1 MRTSRRIVSGQLAL
15 VFSILTGTLTSFF
28 LLLSVTSMHADAA
41 GSGTAGAG
49 LVTGALLFGTVI
61 AELGATRLMTR
72 FGYRPVLAAG
82 LVLLGAPTLLML
94 AAVPVPV
101 IAAVSFVRGFGFG
114 LSGVVTGALVA
125 LLLPPE
131 RRGEGIGLSGVV
143 EAVPAIVALPSG
155 VWLAD
160 HLGYRTV
167 VIMAAVA
174 ALAPLA
180 AFLRMHGVAK
190 PAADADETAG
200 QPAGLMGALRGAGP
214 RRLVLVFAASAA
226 GAGVVA
232 AFLPLAH
239 GISAGVAS
247 AGLLAQ
253 AVAAAAGGWLA
264 GRYGDRHGHVRLLTP
279 GLVLSS
285 AGLLAM
291 FWLSAPVVVIAA
303 MIVFGTGFGII
314 QNAVFAELIEQMPSR
329 MDTASALWSLAYDTG
344 YGAGPALFGLFAAST
359 GYPVGFALTGAL
371 VLAAWPAARRMLKA
385 APVQAGIVQAG
396 TVQAG
401 TVQAAPVEAGLVE
414 AALVPAVACQS

>member
-1 MRTSRRIVSGQLAL
+1 MRTSQRIVSGQLAL

-28 LLLSVTSMHADAA
+28 LLLSVTSMHADAS
-41 GSGTAGAG
+41 GSGTSGAG

-61 AELGATRLMTR
+61 AEIGATRLMAK

-94 AAVPVPV
+94 GSVPLSV
-101 IAAVSFVRGFGFG
+101 IAVVSFVRGFGFG

-155 VWLAD
+155 VWLAE
-160 HLGYRTV
+160 HLGYQTV

-174 ALAPLA
+174 ALVPLA
-180 AFLRMHGVAK
+180 AFLRLRGVAK
-190 PAADADETAG
+190 SSADAEAEEDAAAR
-200 QPAGLMGALRGAGP
+200 PAGLLAALRGGDA
-214 RRLVLVFAASAA
+214 RRLTLVFAASAA

-239 GISAGVAS
+239 GIGASVAS

-253 AVAAAAGGWLA
+253 AVAAAVGGWLA
-264 GRYGDRHGHVRLLTP
+264 GRYGDRHGHARLLTP

-285 AGLLAM
+285 LGLLAM

-303 MIVFGTGFGII
+303 MCVFGTGFGIV
-314 QNAVFAELIEQMPSR
+314 QNAVFAELINRMPSR

-359 GYPVGFALTGAL
+359 GYPAGFALTGAL
-371 VLAAWPAARRMLKA
+371 MLAAWPAARRMLKA
-385 APVQAGIVQAG
+385 GPAQAGPAQ
-396 TVQAG
+396 
-401 TVQAAPVEAGLVE
+401 
-414 AALVPAVACQS
+414 AVACQS